1 MGLSIFKISI
11 LLIIIGASGTGI
23 IFSEADRSSQLM
35 SLKQTESEQISIF
48 FEENDIGY
56 FTITNPEFQGQ
67 GVYFRIVDENFD
79 TISKGIA
86 ETKMSIRY
94 FDVKESG
101 IYTIV
106 LTNLAQEKMN
116 KLSWGQRMWMGAQ
129 DAEWRKFEAAH
140 KRAHMRAL
148 DHKGYK
154 VKKPT
159 KTHRV
164 LSYVVVGGISFW
176 IGHEYAKK
184 SHHKGHNKKRPY
196 GWETRGDKK

>member
-1 MGLSIFKISI
+1 M
-11 LLIIIGASGTGI
+11 GASGTGI
-23 IFSEADRSSQLM
+23 FFSEADRTSELM
-35 SLKQTESEQISIF
+35 SLKQTESDQISMF

-94 FDVKESG
+94 FDAKESG

-116 KLSWGQRMWMGAQ
+116 YEIEIGSTN
-129 DAEWRKFEAAH
+129 
-140 KRAHMRAL
+140 AL
-148 DHKGYK
+148 IISIPAG
-154 VKKPT
+154 VMF
-159 KTHRV
+159 
-164 LSYVVVGGISFW
+164 VGGLLLLFSSYMKLKNYRIAQPDEN
-176 IGHEYAKK
+176 IK
-184 SHHKGHNKKRPY
+184 
-196 GWETRGDKK
+196 

>member
-11 LLIIIGASGTGI
+11 LLIIMGASGTGI
-23 IFSEADRSSQLM
+23 IFSEADRTSELM
-35 SLKQTESEQISIF
+35 SLKQTESDQISMF

-67 GVYFRIVDENFD
+67 GVYYRVVDENYD

-116 KLSWGQRMWMGAQ
+116 YEIEIGSTN
-129 DAEWRKFEAAH
+129 
-140 KRAHMRAL
+140 AL
-148 DHKGYK
+148 IISIPAG
-154 VKKPT
+154 VMF
-159 KTHRV
+159 
-164 LSYVVVGGISFW
+164 VGGLLLLFSSYMKLKNYRIAQPDEN
-176 IGHEYAKK
+176 IK
-184 SHHKGHNKKRPY
+184 
-196 GWETRGDKK
+196 

>member
-11 LLIIIGASGTGI
+11 LLIIMGASGTGI

-35 SLKQTESEQISIF
+35 SLKQTESDQISMF

-116 KLSWGQRMWMGAQ
+116 YEIEIGSTN
-129 DAEWRKFEAAH
+129 
-140 KRAHMRAL
+140 AL
-148 DHKGYK
+148 IISIPAG
-154 VKKPT
+154 VMF
-159 KTHRV
+159 
-164 LSYVVVGGISFW
+164 VGGLLLLFSSYMKLKNYRIAQPDEN
-176 IGHEYAKK
+176 IK
-184 SHHKGHNKKRPY
+184 
-196 GWETRGDKK
+196 